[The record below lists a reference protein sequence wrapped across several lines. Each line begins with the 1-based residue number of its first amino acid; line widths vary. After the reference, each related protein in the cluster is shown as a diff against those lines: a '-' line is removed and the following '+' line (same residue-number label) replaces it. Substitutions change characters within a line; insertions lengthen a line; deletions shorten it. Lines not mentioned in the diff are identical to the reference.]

1 MNFTKRK
8 VRIEFFSNHSCRV
21 TTPFRQK
28 EFEIKE
34 DCVLDLVTFK
44 KVEET
49 YLMGEIPFEFFL
61 AFFVHDT
68 NKYNYTEACLVVRTS
83 EFDVEPV
90 GATSIFDNNKVYVAS
105 VWDGD

>member
-8 VRIEFFSNHSCRV
+8 VYIEFLSAHRCRV

-28 EFEIKE
+28 EFHIAE
-34 DCVLDLVTFK
+34 DCVLDLLTFK

-49 YLMGEIPFEFFL
+49 YLMGEVPFSFFL

-68 NKYNYTEACLVVRTS
+68 NKYNYAEACLVVQTS
-83 EFDVEPV
+83 EFDVEAA
-90 GATSIFDNNKVYVAS
+90 GAASIVDNNKVFVAS